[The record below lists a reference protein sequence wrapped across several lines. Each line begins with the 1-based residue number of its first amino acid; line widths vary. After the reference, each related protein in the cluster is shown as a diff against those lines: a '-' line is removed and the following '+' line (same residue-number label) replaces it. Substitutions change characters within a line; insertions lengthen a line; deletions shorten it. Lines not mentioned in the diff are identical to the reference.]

1 MSEFENLQKILRLK
15 RYETP
20 GEDFVEDFLA
30 SFHQRQ
36 RAELLRQSARGLLW
50 ERMTTFWD
58 NLVSPRWTAAGVTA
72 CVAVVAAWG
81 AVKVMTPGA
90 SPEMNMASA
99 MMSSADPVAA
109 LSAQPALAV
118 ESELIRE
125 VEHGRQLEIEGILLS
140 RHFEGDDNI
149 PTPHEVD
156 VVSVSGAAMPVSV
169 ELLPL
174 AGFNR

>member
-1 MSEFENLQKILRLK
+1 MSEFENLQRVIRLK

-58 NLVSPRWTAAGVTA
+58 NLVSPRWTAVGATA
-72 CVAVVAAWG
+72 CIAVVAAWG
-81 AVKVMTPGA
+81 AVKVSSSGPTVSA
-90 SPEMNMASA
+90 HDLMAS
-99 MMSSADPVAA
+99 SDRSVPAA

-149 PTPHEVD
+149 QSPHELD

>member
-1 MSEFENLQKILRLK
+1 MSEFENLQRIIRLK

-58 NLVSPRWTAAGVTA
+58 NLVSPKWTAATVTA

-81 AVKVMTPGA
+81 TVKVSGPGLA
-90 SPEMNMASA
+90 SSSHEMIAAAEPM
-99 MMSSADPVAA
+99 PAA
-109 LSAQPALAV
+109 LAAQPSLAV

-125 VEHGRQLEIEGILLS
+125 VEHDRQLEIEGILLS
-140 RHFEGDDNI
+140 RHFEGDDVV
-149 PTPHEVD
+149 PSPHNVD

-174 AGFNR
+174 NR

>member
-1 MSEFENLQKILRLK
+1 MSEFENLQRIIRLK
-15 RYETP
+15 RFETP

-50 ERMTTFWD
+50 ERMTTFWE
-58 NLVSPRWTAAGVTA
+58 NMVSPKWTAAAVTA

-81 AVKVMTPGA
+81 TVKISGSGQSFSDQGSMLASSDAVP
-90 SPEMNMASA
+90 
-99 MMSSADPVAA
+99 AA
-109 LSAQPALAV
+109 LVAQPAPLAV

-125 VEHGRQLEIEGILLS
+125 VEQGRQLEIESILLS
-140 RHFEGDDNI
+140 RHFEGD
-149 PTPHEVD
+149 EVIQPAAD